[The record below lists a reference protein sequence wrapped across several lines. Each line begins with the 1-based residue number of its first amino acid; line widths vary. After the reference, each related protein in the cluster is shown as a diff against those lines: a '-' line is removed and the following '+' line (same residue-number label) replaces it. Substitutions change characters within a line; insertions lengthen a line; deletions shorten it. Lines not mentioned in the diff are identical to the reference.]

1 MKGKIGNIVIICAS
15 TNTRTDKNKTNKTNT
30 IQIEMFDRPL
40 DSIDIICGQRSRD
53 PCNARPKH
61 NACCHIRFKVKYKY
75 KYKYRFKVKYKYKY
89 KYKCLT
95 NAHPNHNACC
105 CHIKDSTNKAMKISH
120 FILVL

>member
-1 MKGKIGNIVIICAS
+1 MTPIQGMSLKGKIGNIVIICAS
-15 TNTRTDKNKTNKTNT
+15 TNTITDKNKTNKTNT

-61 NACCHIRFKVKYKY
+61 NACCHIRFRVKY
-75 KYKYRFKVKYKYKY
+75 KVKYKYKY

>member
-1 MKGKIGNIVIICAS
+1 MTPIQGMSLKGKIGNIVIICAS

-75 KYKYRFKVKYKYKY
+75 KYK
-89 KYKCLT
+89 CLT